1 MTQYLITEIKDSTGY
16 IHRHVT
22 KVKENEY
29 MRVVEADSKEEANIK
44 RIQAIKLPDITL
56 KDRLKGIVGRFFR
69 KWLGVNGMIVYLP
82 HYNNGEETCDNS
94 HGISDKAYTSLEDA
108 IQEIKELGYVIQED
122 KSDEIELMGFPDIE
136 INSEILPFVFYKEP
150 FKRFKKTPTYSFD
163 DREFAFINK
172 IELVEGETDV

>member
-1 MTQYLITEIKDSTGY
+1 
-16 IHRHVT
+16 
-22 KVKENEY
+22 
-29 MRVVEADSKEEANIK
+29 
-44 RIQAIKLPDITL
+44 
-56 KDRLKGIVGRFFR
+56 
-69 KWLGVNGMIVYLP
+69 MIVYLP

-150 FKRFKKTPTYSFD
+150 FKRLKKTPTYSFD

-172 IELVEGETDV
+172 IELVEGKTDD